1 VAPGIDLHCAAHEV
15 TRAQA
20 EALGAGDIRVVGRL
34 VSPLYRPATPEEKRR
49 ARQRLGLP
57 VSGRYA
63 LLVAGSWGVGEL
75 VATAAE
81 VAASGAAVPVVVC
94 GNNTE
99 MYRAARDQGVGHVY
113 GWVEDMLAMLQAVDV
128 LVENAGGLSA
138 LEAMACGVPV
148 ATYRAIPGH
157 GTQNAEAMVQAG
169 VTYWIHDR
177 DALGPSLTRLIDGGI
192 GLQQCQTALA
202 LFESD
207 PATVVADLAK
217 AGAEHTDA
225 GRQGAAHHRG
235 GHTGAG
241 SNTGTGSNTG
251 PGRAGAGKRGR
262 IRRGATASNGGGSS
276 GGGSNGGADSRGGDL
291 PVAAAPVAVPS
302 AGTGET
308 GGKGELTG
316 RRGDEG
322 PRA

>member
-1 VAPGIDLHCAAHEV
+1 
-15 TRAQA
+15 
-20 EALGAGDIRVVGRL
+20 
-34 VSPLYRPATPEEKRR
+34 
-49 ARQRLGLP
+49 
-57 VSGRYA
+57 
-63 LLVAGSWGVGEL
+63 
-75 VATAAE
+75 
-81 VAASGAAVPVVVC
+81 
-94 GNNTE
+94 
-99 MYRAARDQGVGHVY
+99 
-113 GWVEDMLAMLQAVDV
+113 MLAMLQAVDV

-138 LEAMACGVPV
+138 LEAMACGIPV

-217 AGAEHTDA
+217 ASAEHAGA

-241 SNTGTGSNTG
+241 SNASAGSNTG

-262 IRRGATASNGGGSS
+262 IRRGATASNGGAPTGGASKGGAS
-276 GGGSNGGADSRGGDL
+276 NGGGSNGGADSRGGDRPVAAA